1 MELFLECCSHS
12 FFLPLAIITVA
23 EMSIRPKAKEYIQFK
38 QSEVQQLLVNGFG
51 PTNSDVSSSRL
62 SAYKSLSAKLS
73 QAVADL
79 ESLIVV
85 GGYKSSDTVQHIMI
99 NALDQVSFFDQQV
112 SRDALSNQRSETN
125 NQLREL
131 EPISDFTNDALRKLG
146 AAENTLPGLLFSY
159 ANTVSVDTTSKI
171 GSEVGPFS
179 QTQITAAKEVLD
191 TLADLTRSIGA
202 IEEEHISAKILD
214 TFDRSI
220 LRLLSKYSDIELQ
233 QEIPTSTEV
242 QKILNLFET
251 TKIELQ
257 NQAEQLEFRQAQL
270 REQIATISSQ
280 IIIADEGL

>member
-23 EMSIRPKAKEYIQFK
+23 EMSIRSKAKEYIQLK

-62 SAYKSLSAKLS
+62 SAYKSISAKLS

-85 GGYKSSDTVQHIMI
+85 GGYKSSDTVQHIMR

-125 NQLREL
+125 NQLREF

-146 AAENTLPGLLFSY
+146 AAENTLPGLLFGY
-159 ANTVSVDTTSKI
+159 ANIEGVDTTTKI
-171 GSEVGPFS
+171 NSEVGPLS
-179 QTQITAAKEVLD
+179 PSQITSPKEVLD

-220 LRLLSKYSDIELQ
+220 LWLLSKYSDIELQ

-242 QKILNLFET
+242 QSILNLFET
-251 TKIELQ
+251 TKTELQ
-257 NQAEQLEFRQAQL
+257 NEAEQLEFRQAQL
-270 REQIATISSQ
+270 KDQIATISSQ

>member
-1 MELFLECCSHS
+1 MELFLECCSYS

-23 EMSIRPKAKEYIQFK
+23 EMSIRSKAKEYVQFK

-85 GGYKSSDTVQHIMI
+85 GGYKSSDTVQHIMR
-99 NALDQVSFFDQQV
+99 NAIDQVSFFDQQV

-146 AAENTLPGLLFSY
+146 AAENTLPGLLFGY
-159 ANTVSVDTTSKI
+159 ANIEGVDTTTKI
-171 GSEVGPFS
+171 NSEVGPLS
-179 QTQITAAKEVLD
+179 PSQITSAKEVLD

-242 QKILNLFET
+242 QSILNLFET
-251 TKIELQ
+251 TKTELQ
-257 NQAEQLEFRQAQL
+257 NEAEQLEFRQAQL
-270 REQIATISSQ
+270 KDQIATISS
-280 IIIADEGL
+280 